1 MNESCLTLAV
11 FLVVGVTLLDAAAID
26 GPCPLP
32 GGSIMAGVNCVCDR

>member
-11 FLVVGVTLLDAAAID
+11 FLVVGVTLLDAAAIN
-26 GPCPLP
+26 GPCSLP